1 MGRKSLPVKTNT
13 HSKEKLTVGIIINE
27 IKKNFMKEYKLKI
40 NGNDY
45 AVSVDET
52 DENAA
57 NVEVNGTPFK
67 VEFDK
72 PIKKAAV
79 PVKFAR
85 KTTPGKANVVI
96 DKPAVESAAGGTKV
110 TTPLP
115 GVILEVAVK
124 EGQAVKK
131 GQKIVVL
138 EAMKME
144 NVIEA
149 TCDGTIKELKVNKS
163 DSVLEGDVIAV
174 IG

>member
-1 MGRKSLPVKTNT
+1 
-13 HSKEKLTVGIIINE
+13 
-27 IKKNFMKEYKLKI
+27 MKEYKLKI
-40 NGNDY
+40 NGTDY
-45 AVSVDET
+45 AISIEDSE
-52 DENAA
+52 DNAA

-72 PIKKAAV
+72 PVKKAAAT
-79 PVKFAR
+79 VKFAR
-85 KTTPGKANVVI
+85 KTMPGRANVVI
-96 DKPAVESAAGGTKV
+96 DKPAVESVAGGTKV

-149 TCDGTIKELKVNKS
+149 TCDGTIKELKVSKS
-163 DSVLEGDVIAV
+163 DSVLEGDTIAI